1 MKTSIVSG
9 VRSLLLGLFTA
20 TSLFNS
26 NFVNAQNCTLPNNS
40 GQCSGGQGQIAVGGA
55 NITNNDNYW
64 SSINR
69 TVTGT
74 VKVNNG
80 GRLTVCSGVLTLNDL
95 DMSGGRIVVLQGA
108 TLNIQNAHTL
118 TGASEVFNYGTI
130 NYNNN
135 VTLQG
140 NDSRIYNHATG
151 IINVASPF
159 QLLINNNAQ
168 VINANVINVH
178 TLNLNVNNPNPN
190 AVCMGVNSVLLAT
203 NVIDQTSN
211 NNGISGLTNSCVS
224 VGSSYTA
231 NNTSS
236 TSDLLVCIDENATG
250 SGSFGQATPT
260 NQCTSCG
267 VLQSNA
273 LTLSLTGSP
282 NANPICVG
290 ITRTL
295 NAAVSF
301 LPFGMQY
308 QWGTGAVGTNIIAN
322 ATSSSLAVTPSQTTT
337 YWVRLVESA
346 NPANASTSSATLT
359 LTVNSPVVSTSL
371 SNTDM
376 VWNGRV
382 STNWNNLNNWLV
394 SNNGILN
401 PATALPQ
408 NNQNVVIPTTAQT
421 CVVNNPS
428 ITNLT
433 RTTKNLTIESGA
445 VLTMT
450 GGVLDIFGDFTNN
463 GTFTPGTNQ
472 VVFKGALNQQLTMN
486 SNSNTFYNLA
496 VDKSGGEVVL
506 QSNIKVTNEINMLA
520 KNIKLNSL
528 VIDLG
533 MTGNVKNESETSQI
547 YCFCPSAYIQKT
559 AIIPSNTT
567 VQPGNLGI
575 TFTTHDN
582 QMGLTVIKRRHVEP
596 GTNGLSGLGTF
607 NASGISRI
615 YDVSPEFNAD
625 DYAGNLNV
633 DVNFVFTSLDAQN
646 ITVFDNLSFY
656 RSQDQGSS
664 WSNLGF
670 NSVGTNSL
678 FIQGITGFSWLTV
691 GPDDQTNAPLPI
703 ELLYFDA
710 LAIGAQVALN
720 WATATE
726 QNNDFFTVERSAD
739 GLIWEEV
746 LVMNGAGT
754 SIHKIDYSAVD
765 SRPLSGLSYYRLKQT
780 DYDGQ
785 FSYST
790 ISSVFMNSENKS
802 LLYVVNTLG
811 QKVDMNTKGLVI
823 MVFSNGE
830 TVKVINE

>member
-9 VRSLLLGLFTA
+9 VRSFLLGLFTA
-20 TSLFNS
+20 GSLFNL
-26 NFVNAQNCTLPNNS
+26 NFVNAQNCTPPGNS
-40 GQCSGGQGQIAVGGA
+40 GQCTGGQGQIAVGGA

-273 LTLSLTGSP
+273 LTLGLTGSP

-290 ITRTL
+290 VTRTL

-322 ATSSSLAVTPSQTTT
+322 ATSSSLTVTPSQTTT

-346 NPANASTSSATLT
+346 NPANASNSSATLT

-408 NNQNVVIPTTAQT
+408 NNQNVVIPTTSQT

-472 VVFKGALNQQLTMN
+472 VVFRGALNQQLTMN

-496 VDKSGGEVVL
+496 VDKSSGEVVL
-506 QSNIKVTNEINMLA
+506 QSNIKVINEINMLA

-625 DYAGNLNV
+625 DYSGNLNV

-746 LVMNGAGT
+746 LVMKGAGT

-785 FSYST
+785 FSYSS